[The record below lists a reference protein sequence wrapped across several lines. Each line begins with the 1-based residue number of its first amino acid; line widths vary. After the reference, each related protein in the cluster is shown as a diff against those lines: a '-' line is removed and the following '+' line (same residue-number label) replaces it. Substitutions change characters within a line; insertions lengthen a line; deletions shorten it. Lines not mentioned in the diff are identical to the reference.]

1 MIVEA
6 IYHCPTCRSY
16 SVRFSKQNN
25 VDKSMVEKDL
35 VIMWELEQSWQFI
48 VTVKRL
54 QNTEMVGR
62 KHQKKEKEHWQY
74 SLFFFYKSYLL
85 KLPVQNNT

>member
-1 MIVEA
+1 
-6 IYHCPTCRSY
+6 
-16 SVRFSKQNN
+16 
-25 VDKSMVEKDL
+25 MVEKDL

-48 VTVKRL
+48 VTVKKA
-54 QNTEMVGR
+54 T
-62 KHQKKEKEHWQY
+62 KHRNGGPQATKKRKKEKDHWQY